1 MKEFTIAALMIGAFS
16 LGGLLTN
23 SYHTRNLTCAQA
35 VLHNDVAK
43 CSVYIV
49 KDVMR

>member
-1 MKEFTIAALMIGAFS
+1 MKELFYASTIVSAFILGVVANHIGRD
-16 LGGLLTN
+16 N
-23 SYHTRNLTCAQA
+23 NLACAQA

>member
-1 MKEFTIAALMIGAFS
+1 MKEFLFALGLVVAFLVGAIVEY
-16 LGGLLTN
+16 N
-23 SYHTRNLTCAQA
+23 SPDSRLICAQA